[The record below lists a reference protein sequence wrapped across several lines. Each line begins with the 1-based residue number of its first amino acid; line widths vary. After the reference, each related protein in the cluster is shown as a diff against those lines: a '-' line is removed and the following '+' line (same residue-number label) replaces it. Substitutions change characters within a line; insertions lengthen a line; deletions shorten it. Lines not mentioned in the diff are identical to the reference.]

1 MNKNI
6 EELAIQAG
14 MTRTIGGNTPVF
26 VNDGEIVKFAELLI
40 KECMNAIFYSAQR
53 ADEYT
58 SPKVFAKDVIV
69 QVTEHYLS

>member
-26 VNDGEIVKFAELLI
+26 VNNGEIEKFAELLI

-53 ADEYT
+53 AEIDTE
-58 SPKVFAKDVIV
+58 PKDFAKDVII
-69 QVTEHYLS
+69 QLTEHYLS

>member
-1 MNKNI
+1 MNKAI
-6 EELAIQAG
+6 EQLAEQTGLSDA
-14 MTRTIGGNTPVF
+14 NTQ
-26 VNDGEIVKFAELLI
+26 DIEKFAEELI

-69 QVTEHYLS
+69 QLTEHYLS

>member
-1 MNKNI
+1 MNKAI
-6 EELAIQAG
+6 EQLVDHAG
-14 MTRTIGGNTPVF
+14 LSDVNTK
-26 VNDGEIVKFAELLI
+26 DIEKFAELLI

-69 QVTEHYLS
+69 QLTEHYLT